1 MPGIGMV
8 YTASFIPS
16 QDIGNVTAE
25 TQFKNSQGA
34 QANLV
39 LPADGQFINSR
50 LKIRL
55 GGRVATTSNLTFTV
69 NLYFGTS
76 ATIASNTLLLSSGAQ
91 TVNTKKTNWH
101 IDVDLFWDGDSN
113 TFCGIGSGQMSN
125 GPIGPSALSNVPSA
139 NPNVRNTISNAAT
152 AYGFTVTGQFSGSSS
167 GNHSFLDIFN
177 VELL

>member
-8 YTASFIPS
+8 YRASFVPGV
-16 QDIGNVTAE
+16 DLGNVTAE
-25 TQFKNSQGA
+25 TQFRNLNSA

-39 LPADGQFINSR
+39 LPADGQFTNSW
-50 LKIRL
+50 LKLRIA
-55 GGRVATTSNLTFTV
+55 GRVATTSNLTFQV

-101 IDVDLFWDGDSN
+101 IDVDFFWDGDSN
-113 TFCGIGSGQMSN
+113 TFCGIGIGQMAN
-125 GPIGPSALSNVPSA
+125 GPIGPTALANVPSA
-139 NPNVRNTISNAAT
+139 NPNIRNTLSNAAT
-152 AYGFTVTGQFSGSSS
+152 AYGFTVTGQFSGSSA
-167 GNHSFLDIFN
+167 GNHAFLDIFN